1 MMAKRKEAIRKI
13 GNEEKNMG
21 RGERGGKNNPR
32 NSTRTRKSGSGQIM
46 IDDHTGSTI
55 KPTCVTDRSCFGR

>member
-21 RGERGGKNNPR
+21 RGERKIIREIQHELANPDPGKL
-32 NSTRTRKSGSGQIM
+32 
-46 IDDHTGSTI
+46 
-55 KPTCVTDRSCFGR
+55 